1 MKHNIKPIKGFKNL
15 SPRREYTYRWERG
28 QWYEGYDEHWDS
40 KQRVQYSRIYK
51 VKHRNKKN
59 KGTAMDNNMN
69 TNTNTNASV
78 SVNVNKKYLEKTLE
92 VLKSL
97 EYVGDYEELDYD
109 YEENMID
116 GQHYNCC
123 PVCGCIEPGT
133 YDTCLHEDDCEL
145 AKLIK
150 QTEELLK

>member
-1 MKHNIKPIKGFKNL
+1 MKHNIKLIKGFKKL

-51 VKHRNKKN
+51 IKHRNKKN
-59 KGTAMDNNMN
+59 KGTAMDNNIN
-69 TNTNTNASV
+69 VSV
-78 SVNVNKKYLEKTLE
+78 SVSKKYLEKTLE

-97 EYVGDYEELDYD
+97 EYAGDYEELDYD
-109 YEENMID
+109 YEENLID
-116 GQHYNCC
+116 GLHHNCC
-123 PVCGCIEPGT
+123 PICGCIEPCT
-133 YDTCLHEDDCEL
+133 DDIYQHEDNHEDYCEL